1 MRSKTALMVRSALYA
16 TRMMPT
22 RKSVPGSRP
31 GAAGADFFPA
41 MVIPTPWR
49 SPFRFRCSV
58 PRRVCHS
65 RVRLATVR
73 RSPDD
78 FPRSRPSRVLLLVC
92 ANRGNF
98 PRPWDLWRNRCR
110 SESWWVCP
118 PSSEGPHKSILLAFA
133 PCGDRRGHNVE
144 RIRQPFEGAG
154 PAGWVGTTYHALVAA
169 SMGSDVPDSGRG
181 DRGPSGGGAVPRR
194 HAAQPA
200 RHPEQWNVVRGIR
213 SLGCRLLHDDRRPW
227 LPKRTCTSAGL
238 LSGLPAGGAGGPRP
252 HRWSSDL
259 QPGRVHRVVVGNGGA
274 SILLYGLVDR
284 RFGSRAALVSV
295 VLFCWFPTSCFL
307 LAPYSEA
314 LFILEILIVVTLI
327 ERGGWWPAAL
337 VGGFASATSPEGVVL
352 AIAIVIAALIGCRGL
367 WRTAGYGLASVWG
380 LAAYTVF
387 LGVRFGDPLAY
398 VTEEGNWHRLTRFPF
413 TGIVHNIGSI
423 RHVMDERGPV
433 PAGYRFVRPNIVWA
447 WIVNDAMVVV
457 AAAALVYLVVITVR
471 VRRADTGPRAGVRV
485 PIPWIVI
492 LAGVVGIVSVTSI
505 RFAGT
510 LTSSEGD
517 ARLISVAFP
526 LSPAL
531 YLMPRRW
538 QVAVVILMTASIG
551 AALFVQAMFN
561 LGYWVV

>member
-1 MRSKTALMVRSALYA
+1 M
-16 TRMMPT
+16 
-22 RKSVPGSRP
+22 SRIAIGAIGGHLVVVLFP
-31 GAAGADFFPA
+31 GAMQHSRLGTLSSGTWFGVFDRWDASYYTTIAAHGYPNAPAPLRVFFPGYPLVVRVAHDLTGGALTYNQAGCIVSWSA
-41 MVIPTPWR
+41 MV
-49 SPFRFRCSV
+49 
-58 PRRVCHS
+58 
-65 RVRLATVR
+65 
-73 RSPDD
+73 
-78 FPRSRPSRVLLLVC
+78 
-92 ANRGNF
+92 
-98 PRPWDLWRNRCR
+98 
-110 SESWWVCP
+110 
-118 PSSEGPHKSILLAFA
+118 
-133 PCGDRRGHNVE
+133 
-144 RIRQPFEGAG
+144 
-154 PAGWVGTTYHALVAA
+154 
-169 SMGSDVPDSGRG
+169 
-181 DRGPSGGGAVPRR
+181 AV
-194 HAAQPA
+194 
-200 RHPEQWNVVRGIR
+200 
-213 SLGCRLLHDDRRPW
+213 
-227 LPKRTCTSAGL
+227 
-238 LSGLPAGGAGGPRP
+238 
-252 HRWSSDL
+252 
-259 QPGRVHRVVVGNGGA
+259 

-337 VGGFASATSPEGVVL
+337 VSGFASATSPEGVVL
-352 AIAIVIAALIGCRGL
+352 AIAIAIAALIGCRGL
-367 WRTAGYGLASVWG
+367 WRTVGYGLVSIWG

-387 LGVRFGDPLAY
+387 LGVRFSDPLAY

-433 PAGYRFVRPNIVWA
+433 PAGYRFVRTNIAWA

-510 LTSSEGD
+510 LTSTEGD

-526 LSPAL
+526 LYPAL
-531 YLMPRRW
+531 YLMTRRW